1 MARLPADGINQFSW
15 SSGSSVLAM
24 VEAESISLWRV
35 RDEKLLHTFKG
46 EYLIGQKPIFSP
58 DGSLLATNEEWNAGT
73 VLWNIESGRRERVL
87 RPSPRFEPDK
97 DITVFANDVAAFSP
111 DGELFARGGGG
122 GQATVWRTTDG
133 KVLST
138 PGEGASA
145 VALAFSPDGSLLAT
159 ADSLGEIAIWRT
171 SDGARVQ
178 DYDSPGFP
186 IWAVAFSPDDDQ
198 LVSYDYDLRT
208 WPVREES

>member
-1 MARLPADGINQFSW
+1 M
-15 SSGSSVLAM
+15 
-24 VEAESISLWRV
+24 
-35 RDEKLLHTFKG
+35 
-46 EYLIGQKPIFSP
+46 
-58 DGSLLATNEEWNAGT
+58 
-73 VLWNIESGRRERVL
+73 
-87 RPSPRFEPDK
+87 
-97 DITVFANDVAAFSP
+97 
-111 DGELFARGGGG
+111 
-122 GQATVWRTTDG
+122 WRTTDG

-186 IWAVAFSPDDDQ
+186 IWAVAFSPDGDQ